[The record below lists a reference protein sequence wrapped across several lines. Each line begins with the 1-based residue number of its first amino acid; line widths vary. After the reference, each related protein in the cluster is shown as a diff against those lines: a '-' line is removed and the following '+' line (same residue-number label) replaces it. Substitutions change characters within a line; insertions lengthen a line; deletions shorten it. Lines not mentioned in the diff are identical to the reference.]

1 VTAGTRF
8 NFKRNYC
15 YGATAA
21 ECTSFLYLDGASFCQ
36 IHDNTIV
43 GGTSSTTVGV
53 VRFINNASVG
63 IDFRRN
69 NLINMKAASIHV
81 VTQMAGILG
90 LVSDCAFGIL
100 DGATLAGWVPAGAG
114 DGPMFFRCYTA
125 NLAGESGALTTPVS
139 T

>member
-1 VTAGTRF
+1 
-8 NFKRNYC
+8 
-15 YGATAA
+15 
-21 ECTSFLYLDGASFCQ
+21 
-36 IHDNTIV
+36 
-43 GGTSSTTVGV
+43 
-53 VRFINNASVG
+53 
-63 IDFRRN
+63 
-69 NLINMKAASIHV
+69 MKAASIHV